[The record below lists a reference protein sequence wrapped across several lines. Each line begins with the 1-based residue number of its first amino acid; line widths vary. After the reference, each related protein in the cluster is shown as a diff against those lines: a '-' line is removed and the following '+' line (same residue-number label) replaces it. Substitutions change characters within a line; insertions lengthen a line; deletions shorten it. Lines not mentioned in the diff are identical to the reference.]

1 MEGLYVPPVLTSLYI
16 RTAGHG
22 CSQMGRM
29 DKYGFPQI
37 GAKGARRVKGFK
49 TGGMVAAH
57 VPKGKYAGS
66 YRGRV
71 AVKSSGSFNITK
83 ADGSIVQGISYRY
96 CRLDYWSDGY
106 SYSQKGGAATST
118 R

>member
-1 MEGLYVPPVLTSLYI
+1 
-16 RTAGHG
+16 
-22 CSQMGRM
+22 M

-49 TGGMVAAH
+49 TGDIVMAQ
-57 VPKGKYAGS
+57 VPAGKHARS

-71 AVKSSGSFNITK
+71 AVRSSGRFNITK

-96 CRLDYWSDGY
+96 CRLDYRLDGY

>member
-16 RTAGHG
+16 RTAV
-22 CSQMGRM
+22 R
-29 DKYGFPQI
+29 
-37 GAKGARRVKGFK
+37 
-49 TGGMVAAH
+49 
-57 VPKGKYAGS
+57 
-66 YRGRV
+66 
-71 AVKSSGSFNITK
+71 SSGSFNITK
-83 ADGSIVQGISYRY
+83 ADESIVQGISYRY